1 MKKILMI
8 FILAFAV
15 IGELSAVNQ
24 DSVTAELRQ
33 KAYRYYRQVKDTI
46 TVRTWMNMDR
56 MNKALTTVVEY
67 DNQLLK
73 LYRFDDS
80 VLKATGHSMRDTLIL
95 QGPSD
100 EAKIPVSD
108 GESGKDYL
116 RAGLVAGGML
126 IIILLVLLI
135 MRSVS
140 MNTLRRTL
148 DESEE
153 TYNNKIKHME
163 FLESEVKKMKSREKE
178 IKAELERGIVDNQEK
193 VQQLRLRIG
202 ELSEENARLV
212 HSLSEKPV
220 GNNADE
226 TGSSGETVVIK
237 QGLIDNLEALLAT
250 LKNMKG

>member
-1 MKKILMI
+1 
-8 FILAFAV
+8 
-15 IGELSAVNQ
+15 
-24 DSVTAELRQ
+24 
-33 KAYRYYRQVKDTI
+33 
-46 TVRTWMNMDR
+46 VRTWMNMDR